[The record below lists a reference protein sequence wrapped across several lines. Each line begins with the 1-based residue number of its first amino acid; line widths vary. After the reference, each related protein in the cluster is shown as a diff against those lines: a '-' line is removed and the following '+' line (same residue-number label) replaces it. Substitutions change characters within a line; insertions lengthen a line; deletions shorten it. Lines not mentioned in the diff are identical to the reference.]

1 MTQPDIVM
9 EMTSGTEVSIVLAED
24 GVVVET
30 SSQNLAESWKTA
42 VEELREEISP
52 SDGDPIH
59 VMAEKLAERF
69 DASVIHVMAAKTPAL
84 ADGQEVVH

>member
-9 EMTSGTEVSIVLAED
+9 EMTSGTEVSIVLAEH
-24 GVVVET
+24 GVVVEAPL
-30 SSQNLAESWKTA
+30 QPLAESWKMA
-42 VEELREEISP
+42 VEELRDEISP

-59 VMAEKLAERF
+59 AMAQRLAERF
-69 DASVIHVMAAKTPAL
+69 DASVIHVTAANTPVL

>member
-1 MTQPDIVM
+1 MTQADIVM
-9 EMTSGTEVSIVLAED
+9 EMDSGTEVSIFLTED

-30 SSQNLAESWKTA
+30 PSQQLAESWKMA

-59 VMAEKLAERF
+59 AMAQRLAERF
-69 DASVIHVMAAKTPAL
+69 DASVIHVTAAEAPAL
-84 ADGQEVVH
+84 EDGQEVVH

>member
-1 MTQPDIVM
+1 MTQADIVM

-30 SSQNLAESWKTA
+30 LSQQLAESWKMA
-42 VEELREEISP
+42 VEELRKEISP
-52 SDGDPIH
+52 SDGDPIYA
-59 VMAEKLAERF
+59 MAQKLAERF
-69 DASVIHVMAAKTPAL
+69 NAFVIYVTAAKTPVL